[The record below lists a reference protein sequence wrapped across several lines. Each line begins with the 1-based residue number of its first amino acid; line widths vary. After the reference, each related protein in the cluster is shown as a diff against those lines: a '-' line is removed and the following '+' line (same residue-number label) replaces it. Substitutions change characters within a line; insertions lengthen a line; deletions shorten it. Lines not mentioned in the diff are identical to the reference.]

1 MSLVRDATTPE
12 GSLSSYRMASKAS
25 VTVSRVMM
33 TGGALSLASAGSG
46 AVVDIITAVA
56 VAMDCSKKLRRV
68 VAERDDDVIVMAPLL
83 LLVRVGV
90 QERQRV
96 EGATKPL
103 YGVGAKMSI
112 IDSNEALKAVILC
125 WVMVI

>member
-46 AVVDIITAVA
+46 VVVDIITA

-103 YGVGAKMSI
+103 DGVGAKMSI